1 MIQPKEYFDRYLAWK
16 RHTDPK
22 SSAKVAYESYSAMD
36 LNMLLHETDFNVP
49 GALEELGERYLFG
62 LDVDVDVDKALE
74 LFQQAADA
82 GHPDAYHMMAD
93 VYRTEQHGR
102 QDLDRYFELLPI
114 AAQHGS
120 WKSMFNLACAY
131 YRGKLGYD
139 GHGYNLDHAAA
150 LEWSVKSMN
159 MTHDLLKIFFSRPC
173 TQHLKD
179 YFGDVY
185 DTFVRAVFAVAKQY
199 MDGDGTE
206 KDLDKARSLVTS
218 AQEFHKKCLGMECN
232 QFTFLLNKLGETT

>member
-82 GHPDAYHMMAD
+82 GHPDAFHMMAD
-93 VYRTEQHGR
+93 
-102 QDLDRYFELLPI
+102 I
-114 AAQHGS
+114 
-120 WKSMFNLACAY
+120 
-131 YRGKLGYD
+131 
-139 GHGYNLDHAAA
+139 
-150 LEWSVKSMN
+150 
-159 MTHDLLKIFFSRPC
+159 
-173 TQHLKD
+173 
-179 YFGDVY
+179 
-185 DTFVRAVFAVAKQY
+185 
-199 MDGDGTE
+199 
-206 KDLDKARSLVTS
+206 
-218 AQEFHKKCLGMECN
+218 
-232 QFTFLLNKLGETT
+232 

>member
-1 MIQPKEYFDRYLAWK
+1 MIQPKEYFERFIAWK
-16 RHTDPK
+16 RHPDPK
-22 SSAKVAYESYSAMD
+22 SPKVTYESYSAMD
-36 LNMLLHETDFNVP
+36 LNMLTHEMDFGIP

-62 LDVDVDVDKALE
+62 LGLSTDVDKALD

-82 GHPDAYHMMAD
+82 GHPDAYHMLAD
-93 VYRTEQHGR
+93 VYRTDQHGR
-102 QDLDRYFELLPI
+102 QDLDRYFELLPS
-114 AAQHGS
+114 AAERGS

-150 LEWSVKSMN
+150 LEWSLKSAEMSRA
-159 MTHDLLKIFFSRPC
+159 LLEIFFARPC
-173 TQHLKD
+173 TQDLRD

-185 DTFVRAVFAVAKQY
+185 DTFVRAVYSTAKQY

-206 KDLDKARSLVTS
+206 KNPDKARELLTS
-218 AQEFHKKCLGMECN
+218 AQEFHKTHLHSECP
-232 QFTFLLNKLGETT
+232 QFAALLKKLAENG